1 LESPSDDTAQ
11 DDPQG
16 STEMKLLNAP
26 VMIQQKLKDQDSQSV
41 MASINAV
48 QLDDRGGID
57 RKKLDKADLKI
68 KQKQE
73 KRSTKQVTASQTV
86 KAK

>member
-1 LESPSDDTAQ
+1 
-11 DDPQG
+11 
-16 STEMKLLNAP
+16 MYLLAT
-26 VMIQQKLKDQDSQSV
+26 LDSQSV
-41 MASINAV
+41 VASINAV